1 MSPLRPSSG
10 QAASTSSGQASATLS
25 RALLLYGIVAEDA
38 QLAAEP
44 GMRLIKAATLAAIV
58 RPGEPEISHE
68 PAVVLAFGE
77 QVMRIHQQ
85 TTLIPMRYGSV
96 LADEYSVTQ
105 HLLDHEAHYRT
116 RLAELADCEEM
127 GIRLPLDPAADNAVT
142 TSQISGHDYLLG
154 RKRAYAVPEHI
165 EQQATLLNNALTGLH
180 RQHCAAI
187 SIFNGQRTY
196 LLSYLV
202 PRTEL
207 QAFRGKLNTLADSI
221 ADIGFISGPWPP
233 YNFAS

>member
-1 MSPLRPSSG
+1 MNLLLPNSG
-10 QAASTSSGQASATLS
+10 QAASTSSGQASATLG
-25 RALLLYGIVAEDA
+25 RVLLLYGIVAEDA
-38 QLAAEP
+38 QLTAEP
-44 GMRLIKAATLAAIV
+44 GMRLIKVATLAAIAKL
-58 RPGEPEISHE
+58 GETEISHE

-96 LADEYSVTQ
+96 LADEYAVTQ
-105 HLLDHEAHYRT
+105 HLLNHQEGYRK
-116 RLAELADCEEM
+116 RLAELANCEEM
-127 GIRLPLDPAADNAVT
+127 GIRLPLDSAEDNTVT
-142 TSQISGHDYLLG
+142 TLQISGHEYLLG

-165 EQQATLLNNALTGLH
+165 EQQATLLNNALTGLY

-207 QAFRGKLNTLADSI
+207 QAFRNKLNVLADNI
-221 ADIGFISGPWPP
+221 TDIGFISGPWPP